1 MLMSLEHDIH
11 QDFRNEYQKA
21 VLNMV
26 FTNYFL
32 VDKMNAVFKSHDIT
46 RQQYNVLRILRGQ
59 HPGHASVNLIKDRML
74 DKMSDASRIVERL
87 RVKGLVTREFCEK
100 DKRSVEVR
108 ITEAGMAVLDK
119 MQSEVDGFDDLL
131 HNLTEDET
139 RQLNDLL
146 EKIRDSDKS
155 KVIAAKHQVEAEA
168 SSR

>member
-1 MLMSLEHDIH
+1 MSLEQDIH
-11 QDFRNEYQKA
+11 QQEFRNEYQKA
-21 VLNMV
+21 VLNMI
-26 FTNYFL
+26 FTNYFM

-46 RQQYNVLRILRGQ
+46 RQQYNVLRILKGQ

-87 RVKGLVTREFCEK
+87 RVKGFVTREFCEK

-108 ITEAGMAVLDK
+108 ITPAGMAALDK
-119 MQSEVDGFDDLL
+119 MQIEVDGFDDLL

-146 EKIRDSDKS
+146 EKIRVSDKS
-155 KVIAAKHQVEAEA
+155 KQTFAKHTLEAEA
-168 SSR
+168 S